1 MISLFSLRF
10 LTNTYLY
17 PTSFTSSGVWTTG
30 PKTSC
35 FVDKCNSTYIA
46 SFHFVQS
53 FLCRHSPIF
62 RGLRS
67 SSFLMILEVTWKAK
81 ILLITILF
89 RFHFFSVYI
98 TYSDLTIFMYM
109 CLFEGFSFNMCLFKS
124 FLFNMCLIRGLLY
137 YSCLLWGYRFINFK
151 LISHF
156 DGLF

>member
-10 LTNTYLY
+10 RRNTHLY

-30 PKTSC
+30 PKTSH
-35 FVDKCNSTYIA
+35 FVNKFNFAYIA
-46 SFHFVQS
+46 SFHFDQS
-53 FLCRHSPIF
+53 FLCRYFSTF
-62 RGLRS
+62 RGSRS

-109 CLFEGFSFNMCLFKS
+109 CLFEGFSFNMC
-124 FLFNMCLIRGLLY
+124 FLFNICASSRA
-137 YSCLLWGYRFINFK
+137 SCIICAFSKAIDLSILN
-151 LISHF
+151 
-156 DGLF
+156 